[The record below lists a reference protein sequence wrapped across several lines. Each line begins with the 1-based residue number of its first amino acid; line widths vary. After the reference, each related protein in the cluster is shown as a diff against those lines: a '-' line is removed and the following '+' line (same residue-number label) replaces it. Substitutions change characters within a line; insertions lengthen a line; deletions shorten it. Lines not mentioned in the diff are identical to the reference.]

1 VTTANRSKPRIG
13 FISLGQGPRPDLDT
27 FHREL
32 LAKAGRDIG
41 IVWRH
46 ALEGLGPDKLD
57 VMSARDGAPAIRS
70 NIRENGAR
78 GPLGAGWTAKWFD
91 RDSFIGPVQASIRE
105 LETDENVDLTI
116 VCAAEEFP
124 DGSFVSTRPVIFPPL
139 ALSSYA
145 QALSMTRPSAKVA
158 MLVYGD
164 RQRDQQ
170 KAGWAAKP
178 WARSLDLVFCGHG
191 GDIDAAGAELTML
204 SPDIVL
210 VWAYGAA
217 VGEGDALS
225 ARLGVPVI
233 TAASA
238 SVGMALNLLPATDAE
253 RRP

>member
-1 VTTANRSKPRIG
+1 MTNANRSKPRIG
-13 FISLGQGPRPDLDT
+13 FISLGQGPRPDLDA

-32 LAKAGRDIG
+32 MAKAGRDIG

-46 ALEGLGPDKLD
+46 ALDGLGPDRLD
-57 VMSARDGAPAIRS
+57 AMSARDGAPAIRS

-78 GPLGAGWTAKWFD
+78 GRLGEGWAAKWFY
-91 RDSFIGPVQASIRE
+91 RDSFIEPVQASIRE
-105 LETDENVDLTI
+105 LETVENIDLTV

-145 QALSMTRPSAKVA
+145 HALSMTKPSAKVA

-170 KAGWAAKP
+170 KAGWEAKP
-178 WARSLDLVFCGHG
+178 WARGLDLVFCGHG
-191 GDIDAAGAELTML
+191 GDIDAAGAELALL

-217 VGEGDALS
+217 LGGGDALS

-238 SVGMALNLLPATDAE
+238 SLGMAFHLLPATDGE
-253 RRP
+253 TGS